1 MNKMENIFITDK
13 KRNREIDEMYYMEEQ
28 ENSK

>member
-13 KRNREIDEMYYMEEQ
+13 KRNKEIDEIYYIEKQ

>member
-13 KRNREIDEMYYMEEQ
+13 KRNKEIDEIYYIEEQ

>member
-1 MNKMENIFITDK
+1 MKMENIFITDK
-13 KRNREIDEMYYMEEQ
+13 KRNREIDKICYIEKQ